1 MTEKKWK
8 LNIILFLVGQCI
20 TLFGSMLVYY
30 AIMWHIT
37 LETQSGVM
45 MAVITAVGTLP
56 MFFISPFSGVW
67 ADRYNKKH
75 IINIADAAIAVV
87 TLVMAII
94 FSVGI
99 ELNAMLIICLA
110 VRSLGQGVQMP
121 AVNALVPELTP
132 QEHLT
137 RVNGINGGIQ
147 SMVMFAAPVAGAAL
161 LAVAPIHALMFID
174 VITAIIGIT
183 ILMLFVKVP
192 ARAPKERDQSDDAG
206 LRDVEGSIFG
216 EDSRK
221 AGKGGGAGQYFREMA
236 EGIRYIRDKKIL
248 VKFLALSAVFNILAA
263 PYATMTPLQVA
274 RDFGGSSWNFLNI
287 ISFGPEQQ
295 LAAVEV
301 VFFIGM
307 MLGGLLIGVWGG
319 FKNKSHTMALSTFL
333 LGLGCIGLG
342 LITDFSVYLICMG
355 LSGVVMNLFNPPMM
369 ATLQTNVE
377 GEYMGRVFSVL
388 TMVSSVMMP
397 LGMVLWGPLG
407 DRVSIDWI
415 LIGTGVGILM
425 MGFVFIFDKTLLM
438 AGMQKAKQT

>member
-8 LNIILFLVGQCI
+8 LNVILFLASQCI

-110 VRSLGQGVQMP
+110 VRSLGQGVQTP
-121 AVNALVPELTP
+121 AVNALVPELAP
-132 QEHLT
+132 PEHLT

-147 SMVMFAAPVAGAAL
+147 SLVMFAAPVAGAAL
-161 LAVAPIHALMFID
+161 LAVAPIHVLMFID
-174 VITAIIGIT
+174 VITAVIGIT
-183 ILMLFVKVP
+183 VLLLCVKVP
-192 ARAPKERDQSDDAG
+192 ARAPKERDPAEDAA
-206 LRDVEGSIFG
+206 LRGVETSGSG

-221 AGKGGGAGQYFREMA
+221 AGKGGGAGQYFQEMA
-236 EGIRYIRDKKIL
+236 EGIRYVRDKKIL

-274 RDFGGSSWNFLNI
+274 RDFGGSSWNFLN

-333 LGLGCIGLG
+333 LGLGTISLG

-369 ATLQTNVE
+369 ATLQTNVD
-377 GEYMGRVFSVL
+377 GAYMGRVFSVL

-407 DRVSIDWI
+407 DRVSIDGI
-415 LIGTGVGILM
+415 LIGTGAGILL
-425 MGFVFIFDKTLLM
+425 MGFVFIFDQTLLK
-438 AGMQKAKQT
+438 AGKQ